1 MGWSFRRS
9 LNLGGGFRLNLSSRG
24 IGLSGGVRGFRA
36 GFGPRGKRVQVS
48 VPGTG
53 ISYRKEE
60 GWAAPAAGDEGTARP
75 SSPAGALRVVILGI
89 VLTIIAIVFF
99 TALTR

>member
-60 GWAAPAAGDEGTARP
+60 AWAAPAAGDEGTAP
-75 SSPAGALRVVILGI
+75 SSPAGALRFVILGI
-89 VLTIIAIVFF
+89 VLTIIAIVLFA
-99 TALTR
+99 ALTR